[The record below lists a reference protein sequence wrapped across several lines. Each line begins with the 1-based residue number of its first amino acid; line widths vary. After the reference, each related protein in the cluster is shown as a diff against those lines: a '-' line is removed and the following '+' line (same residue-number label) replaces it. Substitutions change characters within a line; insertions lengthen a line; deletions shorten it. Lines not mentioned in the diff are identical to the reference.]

1 MSRSILSLSKIAHQM
16 WHDHPFSQR
25 NRTTERSVGLQVGGD
40 REMGG
45 GEGVGQNLEK
55 GGGVG
60 NIGGGALQK
69 IGVSAPLCQLCK
81 ETLKIFHPLHYCLV
95 EEQCSCVCATS
106 RKTGQH

>member
-1 MSRSILSLSKIAHQM
+1 M

-60 NIGGGALQK
+60 NKEGGGLFK
-69 IGVSAPLCQLCK
+69 K
-81 ETLKIFHPLHYCLV
+81 
-95 EEQCSCVCATS
+95 
-106 RKTGQH
+106 